1 MATIKTSLQLFD
13 GITGPIHNMNRA
25 MQILINT
32 FENVQDI
39 SSNAVNTAN
48 LQEARELAARSAAAF
63 DNIEQQIRESD
74 HQQQKFNND
83 LRAASPAADAL
94 GSKLKGILATVVSI
108 AGIRGALGWVKENL
122 ELADTQRN
130 AENQLKA
137 VMANMGVEPI
147 EVPVSID
154 ATAAAKQADS
164 LSDTLKNLNNL
175 DLENSVIVNVAPA
188 IQAISKYKKAASA
201 LDGAE
206 MESTLALDTA
216 PALDD
221 YSAMVSVV
229 SEPITIDL
237 QADATQTISAFDA
250 IKAKAAEIQSK
261 GIYGDEAMIAGAAEF
276 ATYFT
281 DAEAIMSMMD
291 TLSNYAMGMTGGG
304 AIDATAMVD
313 YATGLGKIMTGSY
326 EAMTKKGFEFTDAQ
340 KAIIEGTATEAQI
353 VEVLGE
359 EYLNASADMQ
369 AAAAIN
375 SVIAESWDGLYESMS
390 NTPEGKIISLKNR
403 FGDLR
408 EELGNRLYNN
418 VLSVGDAFESRW
430 GQVETMMFG
439 LADAAGVL
447 LAIIAT
453 LAGYAMDVGQAFQDN
468 WSWIEPIVWGLVTAL
483 TAYAVIS
490 GVVAAVNAITA
501 TSEGVKAAA
510 QMMATGAT
518 FAETAAQY
526 GLNAALM
533 ACPVFW
539 IVAGIIALVAAI
551 VAAIRATNTFGSKGT
566 TVLGTI
572 AGLVN
577 VVIQT
582 FVNLG
587 LLVADIA
594 VGMWNALGAAC
605 SNIGTAFHNVI
616 ANVQGWF
623 YGLLSTVMN
632 VVSGIAA
639 ALNSLPFVSFDYS
652 GIVAK
657 ADEYAAKSAEAYGSV
672 EEYTS
677 ISDAFKEGF
686 GTFDA
691 FQSGWAQDAFDAGAA
706 WGDNLSGNISDGL
719 DSLLNIKGVDAFD
732 MGTGLDA
739 LYGNVGGIGANT
751 GETAA
756 NTAAMRDALDY
767 MEEDLA
773 WMIDIAEREAINR
786 FTTAEITLN
795 QENTNYV
802 DKDTDLDGVMDA
814 WAADFAERLDI
825 SAEGI

>member
-1 MATIKTSLQLFD
+1 MATIRTAISVFD
-13 GITGPIHNMNRA
+13 GVSQPLQNMRKAMDIVLNSFQA
-25 MQILINT
+25 MQ
-32 FENVQDI
+32 
-39 SSNAVNTAN
+39 SASGNAVDVSAI
-48 LQEARELAARSAAAF
+48 QDARAELAKAGAAF
-63 DNIEQQIRESD
+63 DNIEQQIREAD
-74 HQQQKFNND
+74 QQQKNFNND
-83 LRAASPAADAL
+83 LRAATPAADAL

-122 ELADTQRN
+122 ELSDTQRN

-147 EVPVSID
+147 TVPVD
-154 ATAAAKQADS
+154 VTANTESAV
-164 LSDTLKNLNNL
+164 DTY
-175 DLENSVIVNVAPA
+175 DDF
-188 IQAISKYKKAASA
+188 ISTVS
-201 LDGAE
+201 GN
-206 MESTLALDTA
+206 T
-216 PALDD
+216 
-221 YSAMVSVV
+221 VSV
-229 SEPITIDL
+229 EIT
-237 QADATQTISAFDA
+237 ADATQTIDAFDA

-261 GIYGDEAMIAGAAEF
+261 GIYGDEAMLAGAAEF

-359 EYLNASADMQ
+359 EYLNASDDMK

-390 NTPEGKIISLKNR
+390 NTPEGKILSLKNR
-403 FGDLR
+403 FQDLR
-408 EELGNRLYNN
+408 EELGNRLYNQ
-418 VLSVGDAFESRW
+418 VLAVGDAFDSRW
-430 GQVETMMFG
+430 GQIETLMYG

-447 LAIIAT
+447 LAILATIA
-453 LAGYAMDVGQAFQDN
+453 GIAMDAGQAFQDN

-490 GVVAAVNAITA
+490 GIVAAVNAITA

-533 ACPVFW
+533 ACPIFW
-539 IVAGIIALVAAI
+539 IVAGVIALVAAI

-756 NTAAMRDALDY
+756 NTAAMRDALDH
-767 MEEDLA
+767 MDEDLK

-802 DKDTDLDGVMDA
+802 DSGTDLDGVMDA